1 MGLKSEKYNIDNI
14 YKDKQD
20 WLEIEESI
28 IKGTIE
34 IISSIKNQIL
44 NDFYDSSINEYLNI
58 NDFINCIF
66 KNDFRNMFTT
76 NSAFTRALSSIIDD
90 MIKPENITIDFSA
103 FNEIKD
109 LIDITYDNI
118 KSLDK
123 LKKKLNKLNLELPDK
138 IYRQTKIYIQNYIE
152 SLSRKD
158 PKTKL
163 VSLKYIRIF
172 DELTEKEISFP
183 DFDEREKNALILSLS
198 LPVIKKIQLNNLD
211 IFLKEFKNSIENY
224 YIIHNVKIITEK
236 LLNDLETNID
246 IKMETNSKDEIKKFI
261 ASKSTSNSNNINFNY
276 ERIIDIIAKMFAGE
290 KIQWTKLPLSD
301 ISLES
306 LLFFNQNK

>member
-1 MGLKSEKYNIDNI
+1 
-14 YKDKQD
+14 
-20 WLEIEESI
+20 
-28 IKGTIE
+28 
-34 IISSIKNQIL
+34 
-44 NDFYDSSINEYLNI
+44 
-58 NDFINCIF
+58 
-66 KNDFRNMFTT
+66 MFTT

-172 DELTEKEISFP
+172 NELTEKEISFP
-183 DFDEREKNALILSLS
+183 DFDEGEKNALILSLA